1 MTKCAAFTGKGRP
14 CKGLVRAGSDY
25 CPAHDPARAD
35 ARRKSASKAARS
47 KPGAEVR
54 ELKDRLGT
62 LADDVLA
69 GRVDPK
75 AAAVATQIVG
85 AYARL
90 LEFERKVREHEEF
103 DARLVAL
110 EEGVRKRWGA

>member
-1 MTKCAAFTGKGRP
+1 VRP
-14 CKGLVRAGSDY
+14 GNDY

-35 ARRKSASKAARS
+35 ARRRSASKAARA

-54 ELKDRLGT
+54 SLKDRLGT

-69 GRVDPK
+69 GRVEPK
-75 AAAVATQIVG
+75 AAAVLTQIVG

-90 LEFERKVREHEEF
+90 MEFERKVREQEEF
-103 DARLVAL
+103 EARLVAL
-110 EEGVRKRWGA
+110 EEEARKRWGT

>member
-1 MTKCAAFTGKGRP
+1 MTKCAAFTGKGQP
-14 CKGLVRAGSDY
+14 CRGLVRHHSDY
-25 CPAHDPARAD
+25 CSAHDPARAD
-35 ARRKSASKAARS
+35 ARRRSASKAARS

-54 ELKDRLGT
+54 DLKNRLGT

-69 GRVDPK
+69 GRVQPK

-85 AYARL
+85 TYARL

-103 DARLVAL
+103 DARLEAL
-110 EEGVRKRWGA
+110 EEGVRKRWQA

>member
-1 MTKCAAFTGKGRP
+1 MTKCAALTGKGRP
-14 CKGLVRAGSDY
+14 CRGLVRHHSDY

-35 ARRKSASKAARS
+35 ARRRSASKAARS
-47 KPGAEVR
+47 KPSGEVR

-69 GRVDPK
+69 GEVEPKK
-75 AAAVATQIVG
+75 AAVLTQIVG

-90 LEFERKVREHEEF
+90 LEFERKVREQEEF
-103 DARLVAL
+103 EARLVAL
-110 EEGVRKRWGA
+110 EEGARKRWGT